1 MLPVLWAMCWLCLMG
16 IIILFLL
23 LWYICDI
30 YLNGQNSSI
39 SKLKVKLSGSWV
51 LSLGAFI
58 VLVSSSDFLSFI
70 LFNIIIQ
77 RQCIKIVWYDAKI
90 Y

>member
-30 YLNGQNSSI
+30 YLNGQNNGI